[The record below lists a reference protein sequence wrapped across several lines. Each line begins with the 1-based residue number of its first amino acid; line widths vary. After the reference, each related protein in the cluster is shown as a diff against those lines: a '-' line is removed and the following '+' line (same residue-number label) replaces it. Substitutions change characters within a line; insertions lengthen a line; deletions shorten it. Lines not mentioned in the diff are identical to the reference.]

1 MKKILFTLLAIAFC
15 CTANAQ
21 FMGGFGQQGP
31 SIKGKISGQ
40 LVDSLT
46 QKPVEFATIVL
57 INARTKKEVDGVIS
71 DEKGEFKLT
80 EVKLGTYEIVA
91 SFLGYE
97 NKTIAEVKLDKKKP
111 DANLD
116 KVFMVSE
123 SLKLDEV
130 VVTEEASLIEN
141 KIDKIVYNAEKDV
154 ANRGGDATDVLRR
167 VPLLTVDLEG
177 NVSLRGSQNLRILI
191 NGRPSGMFANN
202 VADALK
208 TIPADQIKSV
218 EVITSPSAKYD
229 GEGTAG
235 IINIITK
242 KKSVEGFTGS
252 VNASIGNVQN
262 NTVLNLSA
270 AKGRFGINGN
280 GSVYYSWPRDSRSTY
295 FREDFFTGERNT
307 TEQIGAG
314 TSQYLG
320 FNGSVNAFYDIN
332 AYHSLTSTF
341 RLNGRRLSGDG
352 LQNVIDNGFD
362 ELRRLS
368 STTNYDNSGLYSG
381 YDWSTDYRIEFE
393 ENKEQELVFAFQI
406 SGNIDD
412 RENNVAQDAG
422 DAIDFAAL
430 NDGRNR
436 ETTFQV
442 DYVQPFNPNLKLEI
456 GAKSVLRR
464 IESDYSRFD
473 NVTQSIDN
481 DPYRTNLFNYD
492 QDVYAGY
499 ASFNIKFGKKY
510 GLVAG
515 ARYEHT
521 DFGGDYGT
529 RVLDVN
535 ESAKRLAPFNES
547 YSNILPSITLSRSYN
562 FKTIKASYTRR
573 IQRPSLFYI
582 NPFSDANDTRNVSFG
597 NPLLNPE
604 LVSQYEV
611 SYGAFIKGVVVNI
624 GLFQRQ
630 TTDII
635 ERFVIGVTDNVSESS
650 YRNIGENNSVGVN
663 LFSSATIKKVF
674 TIRAGGNV
682 YTYNPQ
688 GTINGINLDD
698 VRGIQ
703 LDGFLSS
710 SFAFKNGFK
719 LEAFGF
725 YKAPQLTTQGEIP
738 SFSIFSVGAQK
749 EILKKKGTIGVRVVE
764 PFSKWKGFGTSQS
777 NPQFTLDANYEVL
790 FRSFGLNFSYR
801 FGQLDFKQ
809 RERKSKIRNSDLKQG
824 EGGGQGGGQGGG
836 FNN

>member
-1 MKKILFTLLAIAFC
+1 MKKIIFTLAIC
-15 CTANAQ
+15 SLYLSLSAQ
-21 FMGGFGQQGP
+21 FTGGFGQQGP

-40 LVDSLT
+40 LLDSLS

-57 INARTKKEVDGVIS
+57 INSKTKKEVDGVIT

-80 EVKLGTYEIVA
+80 DVKLGTYEIVA
-91 SFLGYE
+91 SFLGYQ
-97 NKTIAEVKLDKKKP
+97 NKTVSEVKLDKKKP

-116 KVFMVSE
+116 KVYMTSE
-123 SLKLDEV
+123 SLNLDEV

-154 ANRGGDATDVLRR
+154 ANAGGDATDVLRR

-252 VNASIGNVQN
+252 INTSIGNVQN
-262 NTVLNLSA
+262 NAVLNLSA

-295 FREDFFTGERNT
+295 FREDFFSGERNT

-352 LQNVIDNGFD
+352 LQDVVDNAFD
-362 ELRRLS
+362 AARALS

-393 ENKEQELVFAFQI
+393 ENKEQELVFAFQL

-412 RENNVAQDAG
+412 RENNVLQNGG
-422 DAIDFAAL
+422 DFINTAAN
-430 NDGRNR
+430 NDGRNQ

-456 GAKSVLRR
+456 GAKTVLRR
-464 IESDYSRFD
+464 IESDYDRF
-473 NVTQSIDN
+473 NNTTQSLD
-481 DPYRTNLFNYD
+481 DSPYRTNLFNYD

-499 ASFNIKFGKKY
+499 ASFNMKFGKKI
-510 GLVAG
+510 GLIAG
-515 ARYEHT
+515 ARYEQT
-521 DFGGDYGT
+521 EFGGDYGT
-529 RVLDVN
+529 RVLDVA
-535 ESAKRLAPFNES
+535 EDVKRLAPFNDS
-547 YSNILPSITLSRSYN
+547 YSSILPSITLSHSYN

-573 IQRPSLFYI
+573 IQRPSLFFI

-611 SYGAFIKGVVVNI
+611 SYGAFVKGVVLNV
-624 GLFQRQ
+624 GLFHRQ

-635 ERFVIGVTDNVSESS
+635 EKFVLGVTDNVSESS
-650 YRNIGENNSVGVN
+650 YRNIGENNSLGVN
-663 LFSSATIKKVF
+663 IFSSATIKKVF

-682 YTYNPQ
+682 YTYNPK
-688 GTINGINLDD
+688 GTVNGINLDD
-698 VRGIQ
+698 ISGVQ
-703 LDGFLSS
+703 LDGFLST
-710 SFAFKNGFK
+710 SFAFKNGLKF
-719 LEAFGF
+719 EAFGF

-738 SFSIFSVGAQK
+738 SFSIFSLGAK
-749 EILKKKGTIGVRVVE
+749 KDILNKKGTIGIRAVE
-764 PFSKWKGFGTSQS
+764 PFSKWKGFGTEQS
-777 NPQFTLDANYEVL
+777 TPNFTLNSNYEVL

-809 RERKSKIRNSDLKQG
+809 RERKTRIKNSDLKQG
-824 EGGGQGGGQGGG
+824 DGGGGQGGGQGG
-836 FNN
+836 NN